1 VAEWRTIV
9 AGCAAAGLSAT
20 AASAQD
26 ANYTSVQAVPDKP
39 VELSY
44 HASAHKEN
52 CSPAPLP
59 AVRVL
64 EPPKAGLLTIR
75 KAELTTNKI
84 AGCPNLKTPAQV
96 VFDVARTGYSGP
108 DQVKHEVTSENG
120 EVASYDVTITVK
132 AAEPAQTPPAGEPG
146 GQHL

>member
-1 VAEWRTIV
+1 MQSPSPT
-9 AGCAAAGLSAT
+9 AT
-20 AASAQD
+20 ESVAQD
-26 ANYTSVQAVPDKP
+26 ANYTSVQATPNKP

-59 AVRVL
+59 TIRVL
-64 EPPKAGLLTIR
+64 EPPKQGFLTIR
-75 KAELTTNKI
+75 KAMLTTNKV

-96 VFDVARTGYSGP
+96 VFYVARIGYAGP
-108 DQVKHEVTSENG
+108 DHVKYEVTSENG

-132 AAEPAQTPPAGEPG
+132 PEPAQAPPAGNAGE
-146 GQHL
+146 HLL